1 MGLIIFIAA
10 IIVTILLV
18 FWFVGIYNGLVTKRN
33 RVKNAWSQIDVQ
45 LKRRFDLIP
54 NLVET
59 VKGYA
64 KHEASTFEAV
74 IEARNQF
81 GKASTIKDKIDA
93 DDAMSNALGRL
104 MVVVESYPELK
115 ASANFENLQKEL
127 SSTEEKISYAR
138 QFYND
143 TVTMFNNSIEMF
155 PSSIV
160 ANMFNF
166 RQEPLFEVKEAE
178 KEPVK
183 VSF

>member
-1 MGLIIFIAA
+1 MGFLIVIILGALLAIWFI
-10 IIVTILLV
+10 
-18 FWFVGIYNGLVTKRN
+18 GIYNGLVTKRN
-33 RVKNAWSQIDVQ
+33 RVKNGWSQIDVQ

-64 KHEASTFEAV
+64 KHEATTFEAV

-81 GKASTIKDKIDA
+81 GKASTVEDKMKA
-93 DDAMSNALGRL
+93 DDAMSSALSRL
-104 MVVVESYPELK
+104 MVVVESYPDLK
-115 ASANFENLQKEL
+115 ANANFGSLQNEL
-127 SSTEEKISYAR
+127 SSTEEKISYSR

-143 TVTMFNNSIEMF
+143 TVTMFNNSIAIF

-166 RQEPLFEVKEAE
+166 REEPLFEAKDIERERVEVK
-178 KEPVK
+178 
-183 VSF
+183 F

>member
-1 MGLIIFIAA
+1 MGF
-10 IIVTILLV
+10 IIVIILAALLV
-18 FWFVGIYNGLVTKRN
+18 MWFIGIYNGLVTKRN
-33 RVKNAWSQIDVQ
+33 RVKNGWSQIDVQ

-81 GKASTIKDKIDA
+81 GKASTVEDKIKA
-93 DDAMSNALGRL
+93 DDAMSSALSRL

-115 ASANFENLQKEL
+115 ANTNFGSLQTEL
-127 SSTEEKISYAR
+127 SSTEEKISYSR

-143 TVTMFNNSIEMF
+143 TVTMYNNAIDIF

-166 RQEPLFEVKEAE
+166 REEPLFEAKEVERARVEVK
-178 KEPVK
+178 
-183 VSF
+183 F

>member
-1 MGLIIFIAA
+1 MGFTIAICIIIS
-10 IIVTILLV
+10 VILVL
-18 FWFVGIYNGLVTKRN
+18 WFVGIYNGLVTKRN

-81 GKASTIKDKIDA
+81 GKASTVKDKIEA
-93 DDAMSNALGRL
+93 DDAMSNALSKL

-115 ASANFENLQKEL
+115 ANVNFEGLQKEL
-127 SSTEEKISYAR
+127 SSTEEKISYSR

-143 TVTMFNNSIEMF
+143 TVTLFNNSIEVF
-155 PSSIV
+155 PNSIL

-166 RQEPLFEVKEAE
+166 RQEPLLEIKEVERERVEVK
-178 KEPVK
+178 
-183 VSF
+183 F

>member
-1 MGLIIFIAA
+1 MGLILV
-10 IIVTILLV
+10 IILGALLV
-18 FWFVGIYNGLVTKRN
+18 MWFIGIYNGLVTKRN
-33 RVKNAWSQIDVQ
+33 RVKNGWSQIDVQ
-45 LKRRFDLIP
+45 LKRRYDLIP

-81 GKASTIKDKIDA
+81 GKASTAEDKIKA
-93 DDAMSNALGRL
+93 DDIMTNALSRL

-115 ASANFENLQKEL
+115 ANTNFGSLQSEL
-127 SSTEEKISYAR
+127 SSTEEKISYSR

-143 TVTMFNNSIEMF
+143 TVTMYNNTIAIF
-155 PSSIV
+155 PGSIV

-166 RQEPLFEVKEAE
+166 REEPLFEAREVERERVEVK
-178 KEPVK
+178 
-183 VSF
+183 F

>member
-1 MGLIIFIAA
+1 MGLILV
-10 IIVTILLV
+10 IILGALLV
-18 FWFVGIYNGLVTKRN
+18 MWFIGIYNGLVTKRN
-33 RVKNAWSQIDVQ
+33 RVKNGWSQIDVQ
-45 LKRRFDLIP
+45 LKRRYDLIP

-81 GKASTIKDKIDA
+81 GKASTVEGKIKA
-93 DDAMSNALGRL
+93 DDAMSSALSRL
-104 MVVVESYPELK
+104 MVVVEGYPELK
-115 ASANFENLQKEL
+115 ANTNFGSLQSEL
-127 SSTEEKISYAR
+127 SSTEEKISYSR

-143 TVTMFNNSIEMF
+143 TVTMYNNAIAIF

-166 RQEPLFEVKEAE
+166 REEPLFEAREVERERIEVK
-178 KEPVK
+178 
-183 VSF
+183 F

>member
-1 MGLIIFIAA
+1 MGF
-10 IIVTILLV
+10 IIVIILGALLV
-18 FWFVGIYNGLVTKRN
+18 MWFIGIYNGLVTKRN
-33 RVKNAWSQIDVQ
+33 RVKNGWSQIDVQ

-81 GKASTIKDKIDA
+81 GKASTVEDKIKA
-93 DDAMSNALGRL
+93 DGAMTSALNKL

-115 ASANFENLQKEL
+115 ANTNFGSLQTEL
-127 SSTEEKISYAR
+127 SSTEEKISYSR

-143 TVTMFNNSIEMF
+143 TVTMFNNAIEMF

-160 ANMFNF
+160 AKMFNF
-166 RQEPLFEVKEAE
+166 REEPLFEAKDVERERVEVK
-178 KEPVK
+178 
-183 VSF
+183 F

>member
-1 MGLIIFIAA
+1 MGFIIA
-10 IIVTILLV
+10 IIVAVILV
-18 FWFVGIYNGLVTKRN
+18 FWFIGIYNGLITKRN

-64 KHEASTFEAV
+64 KHESSTFEAV
-74 IEARNQF
+74 IQARNQF
-81 GKASTIKDKIDA
+81 GKASTIEDKIKA
-93 DDAMSNALGRL
+93 DDAISNALSKL

-115 ASANFENLQKEL
+115 ANTNFGSLQNEL
-127 SSTEEKISYAR
+127 SATEEKISYAR

-143 TVTMFNNSIEMF
+143 TVTMFNNAIAVF
-155 PSSIV
+155 PSVVV

-166 RQEPLFEVKEAE
+166 REEPLFEAKEVERARVE
-178 KEPVK
+178 VR
-183 VSF
+183 F

>member
-1 MGLIIFIAA
+1 MEFTIA
-10 IIVTILLV
+10 IIIIAVLLV
-18 FWFVGIYNGLVTKRN
+18 LWFIGIYNKLVTKRN
-33 RVKNAWSQIDVQ
+33 RVRNAWSQIDVQ

-81 GKASTIKDKIDA
+81 GKASTVEEKIKA
-93 DDAMSNALGRL
+93 DDAMSNTLSKL

-115 ASANFENLQKEL
+115 ASTNYESLQKEL

-143 TVTMFNNSIEMF
+143 TVTMLNNSIEVF
-155 PSSIV
+155 PSNIV

-166 RQEPLFEVKEAE
+166 RQEPLFEAKEAE
-178 KEPVK
+178 KERVEVK
-183 VSF
+183 F

>member
-1 MGLIIFIAA
+1 MGFAIVIILG
-10 IIVTILLV
+10 VLLLL
-18 FWFVGIYNGLVTKRN
+18 WFTGIYNGLVTKRN

-64 KHEASTFEAV
+64 KHESSTFEAV
-74 IEARNQF
+74 IQARNQF
-81 GKASTIKDKIDA
+81 GKATTIEDKIKA
-93 DDAMSNALGRL
+93 DDVMSNALSRL

-115 ASANFENLQKEL
+115 ASANFESLQSEL
-127 SSTEEKISYAR
+127 SSTEEKISYSR

-143 TVTMFNNSIEMF
+143 TVTIFNNAIEMF

-160 ANMFNF
+160 ANIFNF
-166 RQEPLFEVKEAE
+166 RQEPLFEAIDVERESIKM
-178 KEPVK
+178 K
-183 VSF
+183 F